1 MSSLH
6 QLLYLLTWFGDS
18 GFLLPAALWIAVWLG
33 LRRPTRPSALLWV
46 LLFGFGSSL
55 ILASKI
61 AFLGWG
67 IGSAALD
74 FTGISG
80 HTAISASVWPVACWL
95 AASRWEH
102 PVRVSA
108 AVLGWLF
115 AAFVGLTRL
124 ALDAHSV
131 SEVVV
136 GFALGLVVSGCFLWQ
151 QHRLPHPRVSWS
163 LVLISL
169 ATPILF
175 LQPGTPAPTQNALE
189 RIAVRLAG
197 IDRPF
202 TRDDLLAGRRT
213 PLGIGQ
219 GYPRSL
225 NLPLVH

>member
-1 MSSLH
+1 MFSLH
-6 QLLYLLTWFGDS
+6 QLLYALTWFGDS

-33 LRRPTRPSALLWV
+33 LRSSTRPSALLWIV
-46 LLFGFGSSL
+46 LFGFGSSL
-55 ILASKI
+55 ILASKL

-67 IGSAALD
+67 IGSASLD

-95 AASRWEH
+95 AVSRWEH
-102 PVRVSA
+102 RVRVSA

-131 SEVVV
+131 SEVVI
-136 GFALGLVVSGCFLWQ
+136 GFGLGVAVSGVFLWQ
-151 QHRLPHPRVSWS
+151 QHRLPHPRVSWT

-169 ATPILF
+169 ASPILF
-175 LQPGTPAPTQNALE
+175 LRPGTPAPTQNALE

-197 IDRPF
+197 IERPF
-202 TRDDLLAGRRT
+202 TRDDLLAGRRV
-213 PLGIGQ
+213 PMSIE
-219 GYPRSL
+219 
-225 NLPLVH
+225 